1 LLVRHV
7 AAVTVETAVR
17 ARHVVSALCL
27 VLGTVSLVAG
37 LALGAGVH
45 APLGVGATGPARA
58 GAASPAAR
66 ASATPTPVVEP
77 ATPAP
82 APTPTPTPAPTP
94 RSFDQLR
101 AQVQDL
107 LRSAGADGA
116 VTMVELNGGA
126 AWALGG
132 DESFVAASTYK
143 LPLLMEEAQAVTGGR
158 ASGDDQ
164 LCYEPGDWEDGYF
177 SDYAPGACF
186 TRAELERRVG
196 TYSDNT
202 AAHILVRVDGGGDAL
217 NAYAR
222 AHGATESEFWDPNV
236 TSSNDL
242 AHLWQNEASG
252 AAGGAAAQQ
261 YLYPLLTH
269 TAYEDG
275 IPAGVPSGATVVHKI
290 GILDGE
296 LNDAGLV
303 LSGPRGPYVLTI
315 CTVGGSWSLLAD
327 VASAVAGYEA
337 G

>member
-1 LLVRHV
+1 M
-7 AAVTVETAVR
+7 R
-17 ARHVVSALCL
+17 ARQVVSALCL
-27 VLGTVSLVAG
+27 VLGTASLLGG

-45 APLGVGATGPARA
+45 APLGVGAAGPAGTA
-58 GAASPAAR
+58 GRVASPMAPP
-66 ASATPTPVVEP
+66 SGTPTP
-77 ATPAP
+77 TPLADPSTP

-94 RSFDQLR
+94 RSFDRLQS
-101 AQVQDL
+101 QVEGL
-107 LRSAGADGA
+107 LQSAGAEGG
-116 VTMVELNGGA
+116 VSLIELDGGA
-126 AWALGG
+126 TWSLSG

-143 LPLLMEEAQAVTGGR
+143 LPLLMQEAQAVTAGQAG
-158 ASGDDQ
+158 SGDQ

-202 AAHILVRVDGGGDAL
+202 AAHILVRLDGGADAL
-217 NAYAR
+217 NAYAH

-236 TSSNDL
+236 TTSGDL
-242 AHLWQNEASG
+242 ARLWQNEAAG
-252 AAGGAAAQQ
+252 GAGGAAAQQ

-275 IPAGVPSGATVVHKI
+275 IPAGVPPGTTVVHKI

-303 LSGPRGPYVLTI
+303 LSGPHGAYVVTI
-315 CTVGGSWSLLAD
+315 CTLGGSWSLLSD
-327 VASAVAGYEA
+327 VARAVAQFEA
-337 G
+337 S